1 MRVANTLLLRLSTL
15 KTILAAIQKGII
27 LNGETEVAFAAATHE
42 SLKLA
47 TWGTADLTV
56 VGRLSQET
64 VFRILNPQSRY
75 GLSCAGALQEHEAKK
90 PNLRGFEGLTKAET
104 PILEACTRPGNKPKN
119 PILGG

>member
-1 MRVANTLLLRLSTL
+1 MALELVNWDPLMRVANTLLLRLSTL
-15 KTILAAIQKGII
+15 KTA
-27 LNGETEVAFAAATHE
+27 
-42 SLKLA
+42 
-47 TWGTADLTV
+47 
-56 VGRLSQET
+56 
-64 VFRILNPQSRY
+64 FRILNPQSRY